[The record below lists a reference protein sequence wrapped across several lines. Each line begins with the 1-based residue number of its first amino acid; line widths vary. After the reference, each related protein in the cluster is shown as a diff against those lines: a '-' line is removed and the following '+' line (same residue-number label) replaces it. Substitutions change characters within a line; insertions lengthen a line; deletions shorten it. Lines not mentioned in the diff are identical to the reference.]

1 MPDIQLDAETLAR
14 IQKSQDPNEIAEL
27 CKRGGLVAGSLA
39 TDGLGNVVV
48 ANVEKPLTI
57 SQKLGGIDM
66 DDRTTTDG
74 NNLPPEQLEY
84 RK

>member
-1 MPDIQLDAETLAR
+1 MDISLDAETLAR

-27 CKRGGLVAGSLA
+27 CKRGGLISGSLA
-39 TDGLGNVVV
+39 TDGLGNVIV
-48 ANVEKPLTI
+48 ASDQPSIV
-57 SQKLGGIDM
+57 SQKPRGIDM

>member
-1 MPDIQLDAETLAR
+1 VDINLDAETLAK
-14 IQKSQDPNEIAEL
+14 IQASQDPNEIAEL
-27 CKRGGLVAGSLA
+27 CKRGGIVAGSLA
-39 TDGLGNVVV
+39 ADSLGNVVV

-66 DDRTTTDG
+66 DDRSTTEG